1 MSLNE
6 KKERKV
12 NNTNIN
18 ENSQMP
24 FNENKIKKINSYI
37 NENSEIPLDEKKLKK
52 INPNI
57 IEKIAWLDI
66 EY

>member
-1 MSLNE
+1 
-6 KKERKV
+6 
-12 NNTNIN
+12 
-18 ENSQMP
+18 MP

-52 INPNI
+52 INQNN

>member
-1 MSLNE
+1 MSLVE

-12 NNTNIN
+12 NNSNIN

-37 NENSEIPLDEKKLKK
+37 NENSEIPLDEK
-52 INPNI
+52 N
-57 IEKIAWLDI
+57 
-66 EY
+66 